1 MSPYSRPQSHE
12 LLFYSSIFLGFVG
25 MGIALL
31 VGCKKAADVESES
44 DSLPAPVTLVW
55 RVKRWCYRSWPN
67 FRYVLWANSK
77 ASRISLRLCFMESQ
91 PLINKF

>member
-1 MSPYSRPQSHE
+1 MGPFQTTDHE

-44 DSLPAPVTLVW
+44 DSLPPKQL
-55 RVKRWCYRSWPN
+55 
-67 FRYVLWANSK
+67 
-77 ASRISLRLCFMESQ
+77 EE
-91 PLINKF
+91 